1 MTTKPLRAAL
11 CARVSTSD
19 KGQDVRVQLDAL
31 RQVADQPGWN
41 VIGEYVDEGISGAAE
56 LRPALERMVA
66 DAPAGKLDVVAVWRL
81 DRLGRSLAHLLSILD
96 GLCAQGVGFASVKDS
111 GIDTTTPTGRLLL
124 LQLLGAF
131 AEFERSLIRE
141 RVIAGVRR
149 VQAEGTHCG
158 RPRKDIP
165 VEAAQALLGAGRSL
179 REVSA
184 MLRVD
189 RNVLRGRLRET
200 GAWPRDGRVET
211 LAAGS
216 VEGFG

>member
-1 MTTKPLRAAL
+1 
-11 CARVSTSD
+11 VSTSD
-19 KGQDVRVQLDAL
+19 KGQDVRVQLDEL
-31 RQVADQPGWN
+31 RQIAGQRGWN
-41 VIGEYVDEGISGAAE
+41 VVGEYVDDGVSGTAP
-56 LRPALERMVA
+56 LRPALDRLVA
-66 DAPAGKLDVVAVWRL
+66 DAASGKLDVVAVWRL
-81 DRLGRSLAHLLSILD
+81 DRLGRNLAHLLSLLD
-96 GLCAQGVGFASVKDS
+96 GLSAQGVGFASAKDA
-111 GIDTTTPTGRLLL
+111 GIDTTTPTGRLL

-149 VQAEGTHCG
+149 AQAEGKHCG

-165 VEAAQALLGAGRSL
+165 LEAAQVLLEAGRSL

-189 RNVLRGRLRET
+189 RNVLRDRLRET
-200 GAWPRDGRVET
+200 GAWPPNGRVET

-216 VEGFG
+216 AERVG